1 MATDVAENEIYCAIC
16 ETVEPSAAKVLE
28 CVNCHV
34 CHHFKCKKIIGNAIA
49 KWRKKDYFCSTQCQE
64 IYLKSTNV
72 PNTESL
78 LLAEFQKVVSE
89 IQNLKDEQHST
100 RKYVSK
106 AVGEIEKSQNFL
118 AHKFDEVC
126 NNIKKLENEQQT
138 LKGSVGVVEERYVQL
153 SETVNRLESEVDGY
167 RRSALSCNAILL
179 GIPETKDENL
189 AEVLVRFAAVLGL
202 KITNEFF
209 CDVKR
214 LRDSK
219 SESRTS
225 PVRVVFASESN
236 KEQFF
241 AKKKEAGQVQVSSLG
256 GCYSGLSGRIMLRD
270 EMTPHGLALLR
281 EAKDVQEQLDLK
293 YVWPGRN
300 GVILVKKTAK
310 SKVEYIQ
317 NRNDLKKLNKLSS
330 KRGLEMSL
338 SGPISSS
345 SVIEQDPK
353 RR

>member
-1 MATDVAENEIYCAIC
+1 MDAENEIYCAIC
-16 ETVEPSAAKVLE
+16 ETAEPNAAKVLE
-28 CVNCHV
+28 CVNCHA

-49 KWRKKDYFCSTQCQE
+49 KWKKKDYFCSVLCQE
-64 IYLKSTNV
+64 IHLKATSAA
-72 PNTESL
+72 NTESL

-89 IQNLKDEQHST
+89 IKNLKEEQHST

-126 NNIKKLENEQQT
+126 DNIKRLENEQHT
-138 LKGSVGVVEERYVQL
+138 LKGSVGVVEGKYVQL
-153 SETVNRLESEVDGY
+153 SETVNRLEGEVDRY

-179 GIPETKDENL
+179 GIPEVKDENL
-189 AEVLVRFAAVLGL
+189 GEAVTRFAAVLGL
-202 KITNEFF
+202 NITEDFF
-209 CDVKR
+209 SDVKR

-219 SESRTS
+219 SESRS
-225 PVRVVFASESN
+225 PPIRIVFASEPN

-241 AKKKEAGQVQVSSLG
+241 AKKKEVGQVQVSMLG
-256 GCYSGLSGRIMLRD
+256 GCYSGKSGRVMLRD

-281 EAKDVQEQLDLK
+281 EVKEVQEQLDLK

-300 GVILVKKTAK
+300 GVILVKKTDK

-317 NRNDLKKLNKLSS
+317 NRNDLQKLNKLSS